1 MSMGRGRG
9 GGSRGGN
16 RLLPLATKNGR
27 INPSWTSKTPD
38 VHCPFVTLW
47 DLRQASPTASSF
59 LRVDIGGFDT
69 WIEVE
74 IRPQSLTPPTLTVCT
89 QAPLPLSILTG
100 QADGGFSLVHSND
113 SALPQE
119 QTKGTWE
126 TGCLER
132 PGLGTRA
139 LFQPS
144 AGRGGKY
151 SVAFLPLRS
160 GSGQMEGD
168 GT

>member
-1 MSMGRGRG
+1 MADET
-9 GGSRGGN
+9 GSSGIAFQPHQANCGFPNTGLLWPLRR
-16 RLLPLATKNGR
+16 RLECEDAPPSQGLPN
-27 INPSWTSKTPD
+27 
-38 VHCPFVTLW
+38 
-47 DLRQASPTASSF
+47 QASPTASSF
-59 LRVDIGGFDT
+59 LGVDIGGFDT

-74 IRPQSLTPPTLTVCT
+74 SRPQSLTPPTLTVCT
-89 QAPLPLSILTG
+89 QAPLPLSILMG

-144 AGRGGKY
+144 ARRGGKY